1 MGALTAQVYAK
12 RAAAGRL
19 QAGKSPTQHLYARR
33 PALQFEKLVGLQMA
47 VQLQGVAY
55 VCKRLCLFSHSRHPM
70 HIATLRL
77 VVSYRCLTSQLID
90 VKLAGSWRFLPR
102 TVKNQ

>member
-1 MGALTAQVYAK
+1 
-12 RAAAGRL
+12 
-19 QAGKSPTQHLYARR
+19 
-33 PALQFEKLVGLQMA
+33 
-47 VQLQGVAY
+47 
-55 VCKRLCLFSHSRHPM
+55 M